1 MKTLTDISALEE
13 WNAFVSGILGYTE
26 NQKLIESFDSG
37 LITKITVG
45 RYLDLLDFAEGQL
58 AGFNWSLLKPQL
70 GRIEALLKQSGLT
83 QADIDITMAE
93 LNKLANGDYSIISD
107 GIDYLRAYLDEYP
120 DNTPLIDAISDSV
133 TNVPTA
139 GDDVIIG
146 TPGDDNV
153 ELGDGDDAFWAGSN
167 DVGNDV
173 ISGGAGNDVIGAG
186 AGNDTVNG
194 GTGNDAIFGGAGND
208 ELNGDAGADVI
219 WGGSG
224 EDKITGGS
232 GNDVLGGGDFRDII
246 LAGLGADIVYAGADK
261 SNDTV
266 DGGAGDD
273 ILFGGGGNDQITG
286 GAGDDQMYGGAGNDT
301 FIFKSGFGNDSIGGF
316 ETNGDNIIDLSALN
330 LAGFGALRI
339 TQKGAD
345 AIIDTGQGTI
355 TLWNTNHV
363 DVTADDFLF

>member
-1 MKTLTDISALEE
+1 MSTLTDISVLKE
-13 WNAFVSGILGYTE
+13 WSSFVSGILGYTG
-26 NQKLIESFDSG
+26 NQRLIESFDWG
-37 LITKITVG
+37 KINKITVG
-45 RYLDLLDFAEGQL
+45 DYLDLLDFVEDQL
-58 AGFNWSLLKPQL
+58 ADFNWSQLKPQL
-70 GRIEALLKQSGLT
+70 GRIEDLLKQSGLM
-83 QADIDITMAE
+83 QAEINITMAE

-107 GIDYLRAYLDEYP
+107 GIDYLRAHLSEYP
-120 DNTPLIDAISDSV
+120 DNTALIDIIGDSV
-133 TNVPTA
+133 TNTPTS

-153 ELGDGDDAFWAGSN
+153 DLGDGHDAFWAGSD

-186 AGNDTVNG
+186 PGNDTVNG
-194 GTGNDAIFGGAGND
+194 GAGNDAIFGGVGND

-232 GNDVLGGGDFRDII
+232 GDDVLGGGDFSDII

-273 ILFGGGGNDQITG
+273 ILFGGGGNDQIIG

-316 ETNGDNIIDLSALN
+316 ETNGDNILDLSALN

-345 AIIDTGQGTI
+345 AVIDTGHGTI